1 MKYSQACNA
10 LEEIFRENYSV
21 RFEEEDSALRITLV
35 ETSNSLS
42 MNKEEIIS
50 KVADICSVEDV
61 PLAKIYVR
69 DENQKIIW
77 ADKVV
82 NLNTSQSE
90 LRNAST
96 QGVFANVAQKISSIT
111 GVEELEA
118 GFSLGLMF
126 SEIFKKH
133 SEKEVEDYFTVGTET
148 TTPDIKDIDTS
159 WPRPW
164 VFFRTFVSTLIVY
177 IGFVQAWN
185 EFNNTNLI
193 PGLIIVGSF
202 AVPLSTLIFFFEVNI
217 RRNVSLYQLIRLLF
231 FGGVL
236 SLLFSLLLWKVSFS
250 LSLGWLGASVA
261 GIVEEPGKLMALFLV
276 VNITKYR
283 YILNGLLF
291 GAAVGTGFAT
301 FESAGYALR
310 AALADT
316 DLMLDVILIRGILA
330 PFSHIIWTSMSAGI
344 LWKIKGAKKF
354 DVSMLKDTRFLKV
367 FGTAIVLHMAWNS
380 PIEIPFYGKYLIL
393 GSIGW
398 IVTLGL
404 IQSGLKQLRE
414 EKMNILKNERPNM

>member
-1 MKYSQACNA
+1 MKYNQVYNV
-10 LEEIFRENYSV
+10 LEDIFRENYSV
-21 RFEEEDSALRITLV
+21 NFEEDDSSLRITLV
-35 ETSNSLS
+35 EMPNSLS
-42 MNKEEIIS
+42 ISKEEVIS
-50 KVADICSVEDV
+50 KIANICNVEDV
-61 PLAKIYVR
+61 PLVKIYVR
-69 DENQKIIW
+69 NGNQKIIW
-77 ADKVV
+77 TDKIV
-82 NLNTSQSE
+82 NPSNKIDSSQSQP
-90 LRNAST
+90 RSTNT
-96 QGVFANVAQKISSIT
+96 QGMFANAAQKISNIT
-111 GVEELEA
+111 GVEELEE

-133 SEKEVEDYFTVGTET
+133 SENEVEDYFTVGTET
-148 TTPDIKDIDTS
+148 TTPNIKDIDTS

-185 EFNNTNLI
+185 EFRNINLI

-202 AVPLSTLIFFFEVNI
+202 AVPLSTLIFFFEVNT
-217 RRNVSLYQLIRLLF
+217 RRNISLYQLIRLLF

-236 SLLFSLLLWKVSFS
+236 SLLFSLLLLKITFS
-250 LSLGWLGASVA
+250 LSLNWLGASVA

-276 VNITKYR
+276 INNTKYR

-291 GAAVGTGFAT
+291 GAAIGTGFAT

-310 AALADT
+310 AALTDT

-330 PFSHIIWTSMSAGI
+330 PFSHIIWTGMSAAI
-344 LWKIKGAKKF
+344 LWKIKGVKKF
-354 DVSMLKDTRFLKV
+354 QVGMLKDGRFLKI
-367 FGTAIVLHMAWNS
+367 FGTAIVLHMIWNS
-380 PIEIPFYGKYLIL
+380 PIEIPFYGKYLVL
-393 GSIGW
+393 GAIGW

-414 EKMNILKNERPNM
+414 EKLNYAKK